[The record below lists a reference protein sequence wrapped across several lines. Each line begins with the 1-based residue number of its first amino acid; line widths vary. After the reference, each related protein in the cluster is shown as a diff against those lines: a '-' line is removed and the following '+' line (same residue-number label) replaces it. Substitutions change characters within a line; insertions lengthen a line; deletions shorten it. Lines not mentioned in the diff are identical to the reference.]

1 MAREV
6 KIDIPGIGEVVADNA
21 ATEKTLQDILKALKG
36 GKGFGGAGGGGTG
49 GVGAQSE
56 DTADSLEELE
66 EQSKETTSALGSL
79 AKGAMGLVGGALH
92 ALTAAIGGVVGAMP
106 GFAGEL
112 LFGGN
117 RISDFAKHVPF
128 LGDEFAALSS
138 AVEGQV
144 DVFRELSTIGAG
156 FGNNMFELASV
167 AGRSAIP
174 QEEFAQ
180 LLQSNSEGIRIFGN
194 SIQDG
199 ARNFGRLSKEL
210 RQSSA
215 GQDLMAMGF
224 TTQELNENLIS
235 YNELTQLS
243 GRRQFMSQ
251 EQLIQGSLEYSKE
264 LDKIAKLTGKS
275 RKDIEAQQK
284 AASLDIRRQM
294 AIAEAGDNLRNRLS
308 QVAAVSPDLEAAL
321 VDMADGVAND
331 PLTQQLM
338 ANNATFRE
346 QAANVQN
353 MTAEQANNFMRSVAD
368 DGAAFAKTLG
378 QSGVQASIAG
388 GTATGEYLK
397 IAGQLQKVQKTQE
410 GTIDAEQAARDKMTA
425 KVAQAEEALNNV
437 KGRIIADI
445 VDSGVFK
452 KITDTI
458 GDLIPS
464 VEEMDT
470 YYTKASAYF
479 QSDILPKLKEVGK
492 AMMNVDWGK
501 YLDTITGWFSSLSTK
516 AGEVGTGMIDKIKNM
531 ITGITGWWNDGGKQ
545 KFEDSMNALA
555 EFYDRHVKP
564 IIDKILAGDFSGA
577 FSDVMGKL
585 GGLAKDFFAGL
596 LTNMD
601 FVGIVGGLTVALL
614 KLNPWV
620 RLAGLLVAGIT
631 AFIGWDNIKEFFTI
645 DGFSETISKA
655 WNGIVGGITGFF
667 KDIKDGFTETLSGA
681 WTTIKEGF
689 TGLFNFKFELP
700 NFKSYLPKW
709 LGGEGKSLS
718 SLFSGGDA
726 ASENTDV
733 ASTSKVISDSEA
745 LEETKKMA
753 GDLESPEKAKE
764 QLATNNSEVGANAI
778 NIQLAELIEV
788 QKRQNKL
795 ISALNGNLM
804 AG

>member
-1 MAREV
+1 MAEV
-6 KIDIPGIGEVVADNA
+6 KIDIPGVGEVVAENA
-21 ATEKTLQDILKALKG
+21 ASEKTLKDILKALG
-36 GKGFGGAGGGGTG
+36 GGSGLAKTGGAGGTG
-49 GVGAQSE
+49 KLGQEAEETAGSIDELGKQS
-56 DTADSLEELE
+56 D
-66 EQSKETTSALGSL
+66 ETTSALGSL
-79 AKGAMGLVGGALH
+79 AKGTVGLVGGAFNL
-92 ALTAAIGGVVGAMP
+92 LTSAIGSVVGAIP

-117 RISDFAKHVPF
+117 RISDFAKHVPI
-128 LGDEFAALSS
+128 LGGELQALSS
-138 AVEGQV
+138 AVEGQI

-180 LLQSNSEGIRIFGN
+180 LLQSNAEGIRIFGN

-210 RQSSA
+210 RQSTA

-235 YNELTQLS
+235 YSELTQLS

-294 AIAEAGDNLRNRLS
+294 AIAEAGDNLRDRLS
-308 QVAAVSPDLEAAL
+308 QVAAVSPELEAAL

-353 MTAEQANNFMRSVAD
+353 MTAEQANNFMRSVAN

-464 VEEMDT
+464 VKEMDS
-470 YYTKASAYF
+470 YYNKASAYF
-479 QSDILPKLKEVGK
+479 SSEIMPKLKEVQAAIMK
-492 AMMNVDWGK
+492 VDWGS
-501 YLDTITGWFSSLSTK
+501 YLDMITGWFSTLSTK
-516 AGEVGTGMIDKIKNM
+516 AGDIGTGLIDKIKNM
-531 ITGITGWWNDGGKQ
+531 ITGITSWWEEGGRK
-545 KFEDSMNALA
+545 KFEDSMNALS
-555 EFYDRHVKP
+555 EFYDRHIKP
-564 IIDKILAGDFSGA
+564 LIDKILNGDFSGA
-577 FSDVMGKL
+577 FSDVMSKL

-645 DGFSETISKA
+645 DGFKDTISKA
-655 WNGIVGGITGFF
+655 WQG
-667 KDIKDGFTETLSGA
+667 IKDGFA
-681 WTTIKEGF
+681 
-689 TGLFNFKFELP
+689 GLFNFEFEFP
-700 NFKSYLPKW
+700 NFKQYLPKW

-718 SLFSGGDA
+718 SLFSGGGDS
-726 ASENTDV
+726 ASENTEV
-733 ASTSKVISDSEA
+733 ASVTKMDSNPTED
-745 LEETKKMA
+745 LEEAITKNTT
-753 GDLESPEKAKE
+753 ESNEAKK
-764 QLATNNSEVGANAI
+764 QVATNLEEAGANAI

-788 QKRQNKL
+788 TKKSNKL
-795 ISALNGNLM
+795 ISALNGNVM

>member
-1 MAREV
+1 MADV
-6 KIDIPGIGEVVADNA
+6 KIDIPGIGEVTADNA
-21 ATEKTLQDILKALKG
+21 ASEKTLRDILKAIKG
-36 GKGFGGAGGGGTG
+36 GAKFGGTGGGTG
-49 GVGAQSE
+49 GLGGQAEETEKSLEGLEKQSE
-56 DTADSLEELE
+56 
-66 EQSKETTSALGSL
+66 ETTSALGSL
-79 AKGAMGLVGGALH
+79 SKGAMGLVGGAFNL
-92 ALTAAIGGVVGAMP
+92 LTSAIGSVVGAIP

-117 RISDFAKHVPF
+117 RISDFAKHVPI
-128 LGDEFAALSS
+128 LGGELQALSS

-235 YNELTQLS
+235 YSELTQLS

-251 EQLIQGSLEYSKE
+251 QQLIEGSLEYSRE

-294 AIAEAGDNLRNRLS
+294 AIAEAGDNLRDRLS
-308 QVAAVSPDLEAAL
+308 QVAAVSPELEAAL

-368 DGAAFAKTLG
+368 DGAKFAKTLG

-445 VDSGVFK
+445 VDSGIFK

-464 VEEMDT
+464 VEQMDS
-470 YYTKASAYF
+470 YYTKASTYF
-479 QSDILPKLKEVGK
+479 QSDILPKLKEVGA
-492 AMMNVDWGK
+492 AMMKVDWGS

-516 AGEVGTGMIDKIKNM
+516 AGEVGTGMIDKIKSM
-531 ITGITGWWNDGGKQ
+531 ITGITGWWEEGGKE
-545 KFEDSMNALA
+545 KFTKAMDDLTD
-555 EFYDRHVKP
+555 FYNKHVKP
-564 IIDKILAGDFSGA
+564 VLDKILGGDFSGA
-577 FSDVMGKL
+577 FSDIG
-585 GGLAKDFFAGL
+585 
-596 LTNMD
+596 N
-601 FVGIVGGLTVALL
+601 LL
-614 KLNPWV
+614 KTLATSALKSMFSDFDWV
-620 RLAGLLVAGIT
+620 SFGVSAAGLLVLTLTKLNPFGLVASTLISGIVG
-631 AFIGWDNIKEFFTI
+631 FIGWDNIKSFFSN
-645 DGFSETISKA
+645 FSLGEAIGNMWQK
-655 WNGIVGGITGFF
+655 
-667 KDIKDGFTETLSGA
+667 IKDGFS
-681 WTTIKEGF
+681 
-689 TGLFNFKFELP
+689 GLFNFDFKFP

-718 SLFSGGDA
+718 SLFSGGDS
-726 ASENTDV
+726 ASQNTQT
-733 ASTSKVISDSEA
+733 ASVEKLKTESEA
-745 LEETKKMA
+745 YKETTEMAENLKPKKAEEQVATNLEEA
-753 GDLESPEKAKE
+753 
-764 QLATNNSEVGANAI
+764 GANAI

-788 QKRQNKL
+788 TKRSNKL
-795 ISALNGNLM
+795 ISALNGNVM